1 MPIFDPFSHYLAYG
15 ATDQETFRELR
26 DQYNGV
32 LVPATI
38 AAFQRQGTGGFVL
51 TLSATAEAPP
61 YVIDPRFPLFQQAL
75 SNPKKSH
82 TALAELL
89 DDPGLIVT
97 ASDPRPDSFS
107 DSRIASI
114 AKHWVE
120 FNSGYGSKENAAF
133 DKYAKRLGEKV
144 RSEQAQGPEAIL
156 APYFACDE
164 PDDPWWALS
173 KQFFEHTCAAAD
185 ETECLRVVCARHAGA
200 LEALLE
206 DVDPVERL
214 VVWVSGLDEHNAV
227 AQELTEYRRAVV
239 RAEELGHEP
248 FALYGG
254 FFSVLLGSDGL
265 RGAAHGVGFS
275 EHRNW
280 RELPES
286 GAPPARYYLRRA
298 HRYVPQDLAQ
308 ALYTVSP
315 DITVCPCPHCRDRP
329 PVALNYHEL
338 MKHSVYCRAEEIN
351 QWYGVDTGTAA
362 QVLSDEYDA
371 LRAQI
376 QGATLAP
383 RIRTRMNSSIAH
395 LHTWAE
401 ALSAPV

>member
-1 MPIFDPFSHYLAYG
+1 MPLFDSFSHYLAYG
-15 ATDQETFRELR
+15 ATDQQTLRELR
-26 DQYNGV
+26 QSYTGL

-75 SNPKKSH
+75 VAPKKSH
-82 TALAELL
+82 AALAELL
-89 DDPGLIVT
+89 GDPGLIVT
-97 ASDPRPDSFS
+97 TGEPRAEAFS
-107 DSRIASI
+107 EDRIAAI
-114 AKHWVE
+114 ARHWVA

-133 DKYAKRLGEKV
+133 DKYAKRLGEDV
-144 RSEQAQGPEAIL
+144 RPEQAQSPEAIL
-156 APYFACDE
+156 APYFACDG
-164 PDDPWWALS
+164 PHDPWWGRSAL
-173 KQFFEHTCAAAD
+173 FFERTCAV
-185 ETECLRVVCARHAGA
+185 TEGTLCLRVVCARHAEA

-206 DVDPVERL
+206 DVDPPEQMI
-214 VVWVSGLDEHNAV
+214 VWVSGLDEHNTTAH
-227 AQELTEYRRAVV
+227 ELITYRRAIT
-239 RAEELGHEP
+239 RAAELGHEP

-280 RELPES
+280 RELPQS

-308 ALYTVSP
+308 ALYNVSA
-315 DITVCPCPHCRDRP
+315 DLTACPCPHCDGRP

-338 MKHSVYCRAEEIN
+338 IKHSVYCRAEEIDE
-351 QWYGVDTGTAA
+351 WHGIEADTAA
-362 QVLSDEYDA
+362 DVLSDEYDA
-371 LRAQI
+371 QTSQI
-376 QGATLAP
+376 RGAALPP
-383 RIRTRMNSSIAH
+383 RIRTRANGSIAH
-395 LHTWAE
+395 LPVWVE
-401 ALSAPV
+401 ALRATL